1 MVISV
6 SAFYKFVRID
16 DLAALRTRL
25 LAALK
30 SRAMKGTILVAPEGI
45 NGTVS
50 GTADA
55 MAGSLVELRADPRF
69 ADLVAKNALA
79 DAHPFQRLK
88 VKLKRE
94 ILTFGHPEADPTVRP
109 GTYVAPRDWNA
120 LISDPDV
127 IVVDTRN
134 AYEVEAG
141 SFKGARDPG
150 TRTFG
155 QFAAFADT
163 HLAAAKDRRV
173 ALFCTG
179 GIRCEKATAYLKAR
193 GFDEV
198 YHLEGGILNYLAQ
211 IPRAESLWQGTCFV
225 FDERGGVDGEAG

>member
-55 MAGSLVELRADPRF
+55 MAGFLVELRADPRF

-88 VKLKRE
+88 VKRKRE

-155 QFAAFADT
+155 QFAAFVDT